1 MKPMIEARLEELRR
15 EYEAGAGVMNELQKK
30 QDELRTTLMR
40 ISGAIQVLEELLA
53 TEAAGQDAAEA
64 GGPRP
69 RRQLN
74 RGRMAWPNPSPCEAR
89 MSSPLTAG
97 TGTPVATGW
106 PWHSPCRPGDAWAPP
121 GCL

>member
-1 MKPMIEARLEELRR
+1 MKPMIETRLEELRR

-64 GGPRP
+64 GGPR
-69 RRQLN
+69 L
-74 RGRMAWPNPSPCEAR
+74 
-89 MSSPLTAG
+89 
-97 TGTPVATGW
+97 VAN
-106 PWHSPCRPGDAWAPP
+106 
-121 GCL
+121 